1 MKVTM
6 SAPCLKS
13 WLLLASL
20 IVTISVPRLGQAQAS
35 TGSIEVCYDCAKF
48 FGDFGNFLDGPIFL
62 IHNSSSSSSIT
73 NGVLTIGPGGGL
85 TDSFNVPTIPPL
97 GTAQVAPGIS
107 NDGGTGHTFFALG
120 TDCSGRSCIRDTS
133 DLNNPEIGPNGIGPN
148 GNDTQFEFTGRQGSK
163 AVDSG
168 VFTPA
173 ATQGP
178 SLDGT
183 VSNINFLGG
192 PANNDGPCGPQEE
205 GPQGCFDKTV
215 ATLSI
220 PSTFSKTLTQPLSQT
235 ITTFNLNGTG
245 PVLKFTVDMSPS
257 GATFSNVTMRVK
269 DFWITDSPSP
279 SFGNQYD
286 SLVVGTPFQGTKCL
300 HQEITAGTFACVVTL
315 VQCSVNGGPFSGAN
329 CPDAGPGVDQFIE
342 AKFEFLNDLSSINGP
357 GLIEGTDNALTC
369 TTPGGRPAC
378 ENLRNV
384 FFSIGSGSTIIVGHV
399 KPGLHSIFVPFY
411 TP

>member
-6 SAPCLKS
+6 SAPRLKS

-20 IVTISVPRLGQAQAS
+20 LFTISAARLVQAQAS
-35 TGSIEVCYDCAKF
+35 VGSIEVCYDCAKSF
-48 FGDFGNFLDGPIFL
+48 DDVGNFFDGPIFF

-73 NGVLTIGPGGGL
+73 NGVLKIGPGGGL
-85 TDSFNVPTIPPL
+85 TDSFNVGTILPL

-107 NDGGTGHTFFALG
+107 NDQGTGHNFFAFV
-120 TDCSGRSCIRDTS
+120 CSECIRDTS
-133 DLNNPEIGPNGIGPN
+133 DPGFGPNGD
-148 GNDTQFEFTGRQGSK
+148 DTQFEFTGRQGSK

-173 ATQGP
+173 ATRGP
-178 SLDGT
+178 SVDGT
-183 VSNINFLGG
+183 VPDINFLGG
-192 PANNDGPCGPQEE
+192 PGNNDIPCGPQER

-245 PVLKFTVDMSPS
+245 PVLKLTVDMTPS
-257 GATFSNVTMRVK
+257 GATFSSSDVTMRVK

-286 SLVVGTPFQGTKCL
+286 SLVVGTSFQGTKCL

-315 VQCSVNGGPFSGAN
+315 VQCSVKGGPFSGAN
-329 CPDAGPGVDQFIE
+329 CPDAGPADKQFIE
-342 AKFEFLNDLSSINGP
+342 VRFEFLNDLSSINGP

-384 FFSIGSGSTIIVGHV
+384 FTAIGSGSTVIIGHV
-399 KPGLHSIFVPFY
+399 KPGLHSIFVPFSI
-411 TP
+411 P